1 MKTLVLAAGLGTRL
15 RPLTDHIPKALAP
28 VAGRPVIERLLDRIG
43 GDVVV
48 NTHHHAAQLHAR
60 LGDRVEWSDESEL
73 LGTAGALR
81 GAGLDGGGDVM
92 VLSGDG
98 VHDVDLAALATHH
111 RESGAAATI
120 TVKRLADPSQCAQV
134 ELNRGLVRRFV
145 EKPDEDFTELA
156 SIGIYCFGP
165 AAIAHVPADRP
176 SDNARDL
183 IPALLAAG
191 LPVAAYETHA
201 FWSDIGAPEE
211 LLAVNLAL
219 AAGEPRIHDG
229 CEIAGELEGAC
240 QVGPGAT
247 VARGARVR
255 EALVLPG
262 ARVAGEGTGIC
273 GDPAAVAEAW
283 RRW

>member
-28 VAGRPVIERLLDRIG
+28 VAGRPVIERLLDRLDG
-43 GDVVV
+43 EVVV
-48 NTHHHAAQLHAR
+48 NTHHHAAQLRAR
-60 LGDRVEWSDESEL
+60 LGDRVRWSHETEL

-81 GAGLDGGGDVM
+81 GAGIDSDVM

-98 VHDVDLAALATHH
+98 VHDVDLAALAAHH
-111 RESGAAATI
+111 RAAAADATI

-134 ELNRGLVRRFV
+134 ELERGFVTRFA
-145 EKPDEDFTELA
+145 EKPPEAFTDLA
-156 SIGIYCFGP
+156 SIGIYCFTR
-165 AAIAHVPADRP
+165 AALAHVPAGRP

-183 IPALLAAG
+183 IPALLEAG
-191 LPVAAYETHA
+191 LRVAAYETDA
-201 FWSDIGAPEE
+201 FWSDIGTPEE
-211 LLAVNLAL
+211 LLAVNLEL
-219 AAGEPRIHDG
+219 AAGEPRVHAGCTVDG
-229 CEIAGELEGAC
+229 VVEGAC

-247 VARGARVR
+247 VRAGARVR

-262 ARVAGEGTGIC
+262 AEVAGAARGIC

>member
-28 VAGRPVIERLLDRIG
+28 VAGRPVIEHLLDRVG

-48 NTHHHAAQLHAR
+48 NLHHHGDQLRAR
-60 LGDRVEWSDESEL
+60 LGGRVAWSEEPEL

-81 GAGLDGGGDVM
+81 GARIDSDVM

-98 VHDVDLAALATHH
+98 HHDVDLAALAARH

-120 TVKRLADPSQCAQV
+120 TVKRLADPSCCAQV
-134 ELNRGLVRRFV
+134 ELDGGLVTRFV
-145 EKPDEDFTELA
+145 EKPPEPLSDLA
-156 SIGIYCFGP
+156 SIGLYCFTP

-191 LPVAAYETHA
+191 LPVAAYETDA
-201 FWSDIGAPEE
+201 FWSDIGTPEE

-219 AAGEPRIHDG
+219 AAGRPRVHAG
-229 CEIAGELEGAC
+229 CVVEGRLDGAC
-240 QVGPGAT
+240 QVGPGA
-247 VARGARVR
+247 RIGPGALVR
-255 EALVLPG
+255 DALVLPG
-262 ARVAGEGTGIC
+262 AEVTAEATGIC